1 MEKINSSLQDIKNI
15 IEKDKLF
22 IANYDLLSNKGLLSD
37 GRLFSFN
44 ETDSLTVS
52 TLRNFLQEYEKPIMI
67 SSIKDAV
74 IQAIQDYK
82 KLENEKI
89 YDIIEKIIQTD
100 EEMLN
105 LESLSLVNDKSG
117 IQYLAKNFFLQ
128 TTNAYKDVQSNL
140 LNKNFYMEFLEP
152 EQETKKMRMRTILKD
167 LGILSKEQFDKQD
180 FSVSIISCDLDNIK
194 ALNDKINH
202 LAGDRAI
209 ETFAT
214 ALLQIQQRT
223 LPMRIGGDEFVLI
236 CKNED
241 ASDIVKSIESEEFI
255 LNLQNTLK
263 KHIRIQDIPVLENY
277 PFKATCAE
285 ARFSLNDIID
295 LKASFQAALVDA
307 DDRIHE
313 KKNQRNPDNI
323 YRKLKG

>member
-1 MEKINSSLQDIKNI
+1 MEKIIETMQSIKELIKENN
-15 IEKDKLF
+15 LF
-22 IANYDLLSNKGLLSD
+22 IANYDLLSNKGLLSN
-37 GRLFSFN
+37 GKAFSFD
-44 ETDSLTVS
+44 ETESLTVS
-52 TLRNFLQEYEKPIMI
+52 ALRDFLQEYERPIVI

-74 IQAIQDYK
+74 INAIQDYK

-105 LESLSLVNDKSG
+105 IESLSLVNGVSS
-117 IQYLAKNFFLQ
+117 IQYLAKNFFIQ
-128 TTNAYKDVQSNL
+128 TTNAYKDSQSNL

-152 EQETKKMRMRTILKD
+152 EHETKKMRMRTILKD
-167 LGILSKEQFDKQD
+167 LGILSKEQFDKKD

-209 ETFAT
+209 ETFAS
-214 ALLQIQQRT
+214 ALLQIHQRT

-241 ASDIVKSIESEEFI
+241 ADDIVKDIESEKFI
-255 LNLQNTLK
+255 LNLQNNIK
-263 KHIRIQDIPVLENY
+263 KHIRAQDVSVLENY
-277 PFKATCAE
+277 PFKATCAK
-285 ARFSLNDIID
+285 ATFSLNDMID
-295 LKASFQAALVDA
+295 LKASFQAALVEA
-307 DDRIHE
+307 DDCIHK
-313 KKNQRNPDNI
+313 KKNQRNPNCI
-323 YRKLKG
+323 YRKLKK

>member
-1 MEKINSSLQDIKNI
+1 MEKINSSLQDIKKI
-15 IEKDKLF
+15 IEKDKVF

-37 GRLFSFN
+37 GRCFSFN

-52 TLRNFLQEYEKPIMI
+52 ALRSFLQEYEKPIVI

-74 IQAIQDYK
+74 IKAIQDYK

-105 LESLSLVNDKSG
+105 IDSLSLVNGISS
-117 IQYLAKNFFLQ
+117 IQYLAKNFFIQ
-128 TTNAYKDVQSNL
+128 TTNAYKDAQSNL

-167 LGILSKEQFDKQD
+167 LGILSKQQFDKQD

-209 ETFAT
+209 ETFAS

-241 ASDIVKSIESEEFI
+241 ADDIVNSIESEEFI
-255 LNLQNTLK
+255 LNLQNNLK
-263 KHIRIQDIPVLENY
+263 KHIRTQDISVLENY
-277 PFKATCAE
+277 PFKATCAK
-285 ARFSLNDIID
+285 ATFSLNDMID
-295 LKASFQAALVDA
+295 LKTSFQAAIVEA
-307 DDRIHE
+307 DDLIHE